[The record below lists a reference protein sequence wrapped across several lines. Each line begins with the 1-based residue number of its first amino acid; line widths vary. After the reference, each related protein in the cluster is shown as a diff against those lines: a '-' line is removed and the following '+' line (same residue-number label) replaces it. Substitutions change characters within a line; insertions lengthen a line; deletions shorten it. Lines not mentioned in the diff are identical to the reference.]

1 MTQTTFAID
10 AAINDKETTV
20 TETKTATKPATTR
33 RSTARKPA
41 EKKETTVTKPETPKP
56 TTRKRTVRKPASK
69 FSIALPADPKKYA
82 YPDKLPALLEELTKL
97 NELANSC
104 FAKLPKGFKADE
116 LPKNPTKTPSKG
128 NPKCVPLKETDE
140 AAPQLEMLTIIAAA
154 NGWRDLWATGA
165 QLEDCGAA
173 ITKKEVTNAKG
184 KVVKHNDP
192 EKDGAVY
199 VYYTTHNAD
208 GLIVVHPYWL
218 YNVDAVKWPKGMPD
232 DLAAVRKAVAKDSSN
247 VKRGRNITT
256 AAENEKLKDQLAE
269 LQAKYDSTN
278 DKLDKL
284 AGMFEQFMTVMVS
297 K

>member
-56 TTRKRTVRKPASK
+56 TTRKRTVSKPASK

-97 NELANSC
+97 NKLANSC

-247 VKRGRNITT
+247 VKRGKSATT
-256 AAENEKLKDQLAE
+256 AVENEKLKDELAE
-269 LQAKYDSTN
+269 TKAELK
-278 DKLDKL
+278 KLED
-284 AGMFEQFMTVMVS
+284 MFSKFMEVMSS

>member
-41 EKKETTVTKPETPKP
+41 P
-56 TTRKRTVRKPASK
+56 K

-82 YPDKLPALLEELTKL
+82 YPDKLPALLEALAKR
-97 NELANSC
+97 NELANGC
-104 FAKLPKGFKADE
+104 FAKLPKGFKADD

-140 AAPQLEMLTIIAAA
+140 AAPQLEMLTVIAAA

-199 VYYTTHNAD
+199 VYYTTRNAE

-232 DLAAVRKAVAKDSSN
+232 DLAAVRKAVAKDSSD

-256 AAENEKLKDQLAE
+256 AAENEKLKDELAE
-269 LQAKYDSTN
+269 LQAKYASTS

-284 AGMFEQFMTVMVS
+284 EDMFAQFMTVIAS